1 MNVIKYPTTEELPSL
16 LKRPVRDAADLNQ
29 IVAAVLANVKAH
41 GDQAVFD
48 YEEQF
53 DHVKLDN
60 LAVSEAEIEEAWEN
74 LQPDLK
80 ASLELAHHNIEKF
93 HRTQQFDGVCV
104 EVTPGVKCWQKA
116 VAIERV
122 GLYIPGGTAPLFS
135 TVLMLATPAKIAGCK
150 EIILCTPP
158 QRDGKVHPA
167 VLAAAHIAG
176 VSKIFKAG
184 GVQAIAA
191 MAYGTESIPRVYK
204 IFGPG
209 NQFVTCA
216 KQQVSLS
223 GVAIDMPAGPSEVE
237 VLADAESRPDFV
249 AADLLSQAEHGV
261 DSQVLLVTT
270 SPELI
275 PRVEQEVERQ
285 LSQLP
290 RREIAEQSLQH
301 SKIILVRDDE
311 EMMYITNLYAPE
323 HLIIETQNYM
333 DLSAQVV
340 NAGSVFLGPL
350 TPESAGDYASGT
362 NHTLPTNGYAVAYS
376 GVNMDS
382 YIRKITFQHITAEG
396 IRQIGPAVQEMA
408 ANESLEAHRNA
419 MSLRV
424 KDVEKI

>member
-53 DHVKLDN
+53 DHVQLDH
-60 LAVSEAEIEEAWEN
+60 LKVSEAEIEEAWEN

-80 ASLELAHHNIEKF
+80 AALELAHCNIEKF
-93 HRTQQFDGVCV
+93 HRAQQFDGVRV
-104 EVTPGVKCWQKA
+104 EVTPGVECWQKA

-167 VLAAAHIAG
+167 VLAAARIAG
-176 VSKIFKAG
+176 VSKIFKTG

-237 VLADAESRPDFV
+237 ILADAESRPDFV
-249 AADLLSQAEHGV
+249 AADLLSQAEHGI

-270 SPELI
+270 SPDLI

-285 LSQLP
+285 LNQLP
-290 RREIAEQSLQH
+290 RREIAEQALQH
-301 SKIILVRDDE
+301 SKIILVRDDQ

-333 DLSAQVV
+333 ELSALVV
-340 NAGSVFLGPL
+340 NAGSVFLGSL

-382 YIRKITFQHITAEG
+382 YIRKITFQHITADG
-396 IRQIGPAVQEMA
+396 LRQIGPAVEEMA
-408 ANESLEAHRNA
+408 ANESLEAHRHA

-424 KDVEKI
+424 KEVE